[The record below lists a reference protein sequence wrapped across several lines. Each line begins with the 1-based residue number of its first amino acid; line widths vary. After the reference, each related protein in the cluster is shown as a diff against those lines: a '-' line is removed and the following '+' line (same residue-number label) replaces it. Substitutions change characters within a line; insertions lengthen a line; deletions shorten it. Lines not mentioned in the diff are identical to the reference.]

1 MSIADEI
8 NRISTQKNIIRDKM
22 RDMGIIEQTASP
34 SIDVLAATLR
44 DDVRIDT
51 GSTVRTVLEGDSITI
66 DAGYYK
72 TKVTVN
78 GVTNVTADK
87 QKIMPI
93 ANPIKPTKTKQD
105 YNVPEGYYGFGSFTV
120 KAIGDEY
127 KDTSDAD
134 LVTDDDVLSGKIF
147 YNKDGRQIG
156 KMTDY
161 GSMDL
166 TIDYNNALMPIPF
179 DAGYYGAGEIGVAC
193 ETEVREVT
201 PSNSDI
207 NVVPNASNGHKFLLG
222 VKVKGDEN
230 LKSANIADGVTI
242 FGKAGEFTK
251 DATID
256 YTTENTSPDVYEG
269 KTAYVKGKKV
279 TGTLKNRGLISETID
294 GLTKTSFL
302 TNNSG
307 YYSMIHVKL
316 SDDIETE
323 LAKI

>member
-8 NRISTQKNIIRDKM
+8 NRISTQKNIIRNKM
-22 RDMGIIEQTASP
+22 RDMGLIEQTASP
-34 SIDVLAATLR
+34 SIDVLASTLR

-51 GSTVRTVLEGDSITI
+51 DPLARDVLEGSSITI
-66 DAGYYK
+66 RAGYYK
-72 TKVTVN
+72 NNVTVS
-78 GVTNVTADK
+78 GVTNETADK

-93 ANPIKPTKTKQD
+93 ANPIEPAQTPQN

-120 KAIGDEY
+120 KAIADKY

-134 LVTDDDVLSGKIF
+134 LVTADDVLGGKTF

-156 KMTDY
+156 RMLNY
-161 GSMDL
+161 GPMNL
-166 TIDYNNALMPIPF
+166 TIDYNNALKPIPF

-201 PSNSDI
+201 PSDSDI
-207 NVVPNASNGHKFLLG
+207 NVVPNASNDHKFLLG

-230 LKSANIADGVTI
+230 LDSANIADGVTI
-242 FGKAGEFTK
+242 FGKAGKFTR

-279 TGTLKNRGLISETID
+279 TGTLKNRGAINETID

-302 TNNSG
+302 SNNSG
-307 YYSMIHVKL
+307 YYSMVYVTL
-316 SDDIETE
+316 SDDIEIE
-323 LAKI
+323 LSKI